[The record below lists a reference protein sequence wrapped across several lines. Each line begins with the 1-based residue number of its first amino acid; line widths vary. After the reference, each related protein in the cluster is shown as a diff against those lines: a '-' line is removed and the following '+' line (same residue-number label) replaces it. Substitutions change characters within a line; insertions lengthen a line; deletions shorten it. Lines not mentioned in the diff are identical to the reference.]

1 MHCETQSLDRGGS
14 MNRVIGI
21 VGLAV
26 LAAACGGGGGGG
38 HSTAAPTRV
47 ATPAPVSGWPAGT
60 VVQLVNAETG
70 AAVQGQLNVGGV
82 MVDSGA
88 PLASAVA
95 PGVTLDVIAAGF
107 LPRLT
112 TVKTGVPKIGLW
124 PDDERITA
132 NYSHALVYG
141 WGEGD
146 RERALSSAA
155 EGPLR
160 GDLGRLLGDRGAAEI
175 INAATTRYGVTFFAG
190 GTGDMTV
197 PVRLDP
203 TAETCQGEGVLAFA
217 RIWTTNQEISRG
229 EIIVCAPR
237 NAISPILAHE
247 MGHVLG
253 LAHSEDQRDMMGPY
267 QGPSRGEFTDRE
279 ITVIGLMMQRRGGN
293 TWPDNDRTATAT
305 GVRRHD
311 IVN

>member
-1 MHCETQSLDRGGS
+1 M
-14 MNRVIGI
+14 
-21 VGLAV
+21 
-26 LAAACGGGGGGG
+26 
-38 HSTAAPTRV
+38 
-47 ATPAPVSGWPAGT
+47 
-60 VVQLVNAETG
+60 VQLVNAETG

-88 PLASAVA
+88 PLANAVA

-112 TVKTGVPKIGLW
+112 TVKTGVPKISLW

-132 NYSHALVYG
+132 NYTHALVYT

-146 RERALSSAA
+146 GESALYRLPPKVRSVAIT
-155 EGPLR
+155 
-160 GDLGRLLGDRGAAEI
+160 GDYSEIEAAAEI

-229 EIIVCAPR
+229 EIVVCAPR

-253 LAHSEDQRDMMGPY
+253 LSHSEDQRDMMGPY

-279 ITVIGLMMQRRGGN
+279 ITIIGLMMQRRGGN

>member
-141 WGEGD
+141 WGEAENPLYRLPPKVRSVAISGD
-146 RERALSSAA
+146 YSEIESAA
-155 EGPLR
+155 
-160 GDLGRLLGDRGAAEI
+160 AI
-175 INAATTRYGVTFFAG
+175 INAATARYGVTFFAG

-203 TAETCQGEGVLAFA
+203 TAETCQGESVLAFA